1 MLTLKFIRPAFLLLI
16 FLLVSQVSAQSVSK
30 NFNRERTFDVQHYII
45 RTSFDC
51 KEKTVYGDTTISFKP
66 LKDNF
71 KTIEFDSVGI
81 KYDSVKLESDNTDL
95 SYRQTGQKI
104 IVKLDKSYKPSEVI
118 SIRFKYTAKPI
129 KGIYFIDAQIENGT
143 VDREAQIWTQGE
155 PQEARRWFPSYDF
168 PDDKATSEQFI
179 TVNKGET
186 AIANGELVEK
196 TEKTN
201 GTTVFHYKMSLPHST
216 YLTSFVI
223 GKYAKVSDTY
233 KNIPLGFYVYPGT
246 EPIVRLA
253 YGNTKD
259 MFRIFEELTG
269 VDYSFNKYDQ
279 TIVAGFNFGGME
291 NITATT
297 MADTEILFARFDKG
311 AVEDLVSHELAHSWF
326 GNLVTC
332 RNWAELWLNE
342 GFATFMEAAFR
353 EKMYGRADYI
363 RKVKDDAAQF
373 FAFDASNHN
382 RHGLYNIFAD
392 PNNDD
397 ALFDTITYQKGG
409 AVIHTLRETI
419 GDQAFWK
426 GINIYLNRHKF
437 GNVETPD
444 LQKVMEETSVKNLD
458 WFFKQWIYGAG
469 YPQLAIQQDYNPAT
483 KKLTLTVTQTQK
495 IDKLTPPAFIL
506 PLEVEIQTANGEISE
521 KLEINRRKQSF
532 MIQLK
537 NKPTIL
543 IFDKFAKLPLLDV
556 KLNPLTTSNGKK
568 ASK

>member
-1 MLTLKFIRPAFLLLI
+1 MSTLKSIRPAFLLLI
-16 FLLVSQVSAQSVSK
+16 FLLFSQVSAQSVSK

-45 RTSFDC
+45 RTSFDR
-51 KEKTVYGDTTISFKP
+51 KEKTVFGDTTVSFKP
-66 LKDNF
+66 LKDDF
-71 KTIEFDSVGI
+71 KTVEFDSVGI

-95 SYRQTGQKI
+95 SYRQANQKI
-104 IVKLDKSYKPSEVI
+104 IVTLDKSYKVSDVI
-118 SIRFKYTAKPI
+118 SINFKYSAKPA
-129 KGIYFIDAQIENGT
+129 KGIYFIDEQIENGAI
-143 VDREAQIWTQGE
+143 DKHAQIWTQGE
-155 PQEARRWFPSYDF
+155 PQEARHWFPSYDF

-186 AIANGELVEK
+186 AIANGELIERAEK
-196 TEKTN
+196 AD
-201 GTTVFHYKMSLPHST
+201 GTTVFHYKMPVRYST

-233 KNIPLGFYVYPGT
+233 KNIPLGFYIYPGA
-246 EPIVRLA
+246 ESIVPLA
-253 YGNTKD
+253 YGKTKD
-259 MFRIFEELTG
+259 MFRIFEELTA
-269 VDYSFNKYDQ
+269 VDYPYNKYDQ
-279 TIVAGFNFGGME
+279 TMVARFNYGGME

-297 MADTEILFARFDKG
+297 MADDEILFARFDKG
-311 AVEDLVSHELAHSWF
+311 VVEDLVSHELAHSWF

-373 FAFDASNHN
+373 FAFDASNRN
-382 RHGLYNIFAD
+382 RHGLYNTLAD
-392 PNNDD
+392 PEKDGD
-397 ALFDTITYQKGG
+397 LFDTITYQKGG
-409 AVIHTLRETI
+409 AVIHILRETI

-444 LQKVMEETSVKNLD
+444 LQKVMEETSGKNLD
-458 WFFKQWIYGAG
+458 WFFKQWVYGAG
-469 YPQLAIQQDYNPAT
+469 YPQLEIQQAYNPAT
-483 KKLTLTVTQTQK
+483 KKLNLTVTQTQK

-532 MIQLK
+532 IIQLK
-537 NKPTIL
+537 GKPDKSV
-543 IFDKFAKLPLLDV
+543 FDKSVKLPLLNI
-556 KLNPLTTSNGKK
+556 KLNPLITSNEKK

>member
-1 MLTLKFIRPAFLLLI
+1 MLTLKFIRPAFLLLV
-16 FLLVSQVSAQSVSK
+16 FLLFSQVSAQSVSK

-45 RTSFDC
+45 RTSFDR
-51 KEKTVYGDTTISFKP
+51 KEKMVYGDTTISFKP
-66 LKDNF
+66 LKDDF
-71 KTIEFDSVGI
+71 KTVEFDSAGI
-81 KYDSVKLESDNTDL
+81 KYDSVKFESDNTDL
-95 SYRQTGQKI
+95 SYRQANQKI
-104 IVKLDKSYKPSEVI
+104 LITLDKSYRASDII
-118 SIRFKYTAKPI
+118 SIRFKYSAKPA

-143 VDREAQIWTQGE
+143 VERDAQIWTQGE
-155 PQEARRWFPSYDF
+155 PQEARHWFPSYDF

-196 TEKTN
+196 TENTN
-201 GTTVFHYKMSLPHST
+201 GTTVFHYKMPIRYST

-223 GKYAKVSDTY
+223 GKYTKVNDTY

-246 EPIVRLA
+246 EPIVPLA
-253 YGNTKD
+253 YGKTKD

-269 VDYSFNKYDQ
+269 VDYPFNKYDQ
-279 TIVAGFNFGGME
+279 TMVAGFDYGGME

-297 MADTEILFARFDKG
+297 MADDEIFFARFDKG
-311 AVEDLVSHELAHSWF
+311 VVEDLVSHELAHSWF

-353 EKMYGRADYI
+353 EKMYGRADYN
-363 RKVKDDAAQF
+363 RKIKEDAAEF
-373 FAFDASNHN
+373 FAFEAVNRH
-382 RHGLYNIFAD
+382 RHGLYNKLAD
-392 PNNDD
+392 PNNND
-397 ALFDTITYQKGG
+397 ALFDTITYKKGG
-409 AVIHTLRETI
+409 AVIHILRETI

-444 LQKVMEETSVKNLD
+444 LQKVIEETSGKNLD

-469 YPQLAIQQDYNPAT
+469 YPQLEVQQTYNPAT
-483 KKLTLTVTQTQK
+483 KKLNLTVTQTQK

-532 MIQLK
+532 TIQLK
-537 NKPTIL
+537 DKPDKL
-543 IFDKFAKLPLLDV
+543 VFDKSAKLPLLDV
-556 KLNPLTTSNGKK
+556 KLNALITSN
-568 ASK
+568 